1 MLRFDPFRRSLDDD
15 EKARPWRFLRGRAH
29 GSPAPRA
36 RACGRLRLEP
46 DARAAAPGPG
56 EPGAGGGEPY
66 NDGISYRDKAAK
78 LEKEAAAE
86 PDAAKAEK
94 LLAKARDRHE
104 SSIKPFQ
111 AATKKNPALFQ
122 AWGSL
127 GYAYRKVGNYPASL
141 EAYGKALEIEPNYTP
156 AIEYRAEAYL
166 ALNRLDDVKTV
177 YITLFNMDRPR
188 ADELAA
194 AIEKWLEK
202 RKVDPAGI
210 DPSALADFSKW
221 QEERKKLASQ
231 TSSLTTRRNEAW

>member
-1 MLRFDPFRRSLDDD
+1 MKTKKS
-15 EKARPWRFLRGRAH
+15 AH
-29 GSPAPRA
+29 GISSAVALTGALLLVPALASASGSSPMRMPAPQA
-36 RACGRLRLEP
+36 QASPEQE
-46 DARAAAPGPG
+46 AASL
-56 EPGAGGGEPY
+56 Y

-78 LEKEAAAE
+78 FEKEAAAE
-86 PDAAKAEK
+86 PDAAKAGK

-166 ALNRLDDVKTV
+166 ALNRLDEVKTV

-188 ADELAA
+188 ADELGA
-194 AIEKWLEK
+194 AIEKWLEG
-202 RKVDPAGI
+202 RKADPAGV

>member
-1 MLRFDPFRRSLDDD
+1 MRTKKP
-15 EKARPWRFLRGRAH
+15 AH
-29 GSPAPRA
+29 GVSQALAITGALLLVPGLAGASSSSPMRMPPPQAQ
-36 RACGRLRLEP
+36 
-46 DARAAAPGPG
+46 AATPEQEA
-56 EPGAGGGEPY
+56 ASLY

-78 LEKEAAAE
+78 FEKEAEAE
-86 PDAAKAEK
+86 ADARKAEK

-111 AATKKNPALFQ
+111 AAVTKNPALFQ

-166 ALNRLDDVKTV
+166 ALNRLDEVKTV

-188 ADELAA
+188 ADELGV

-202 RKVDPAGI
+202 RKADPAGVDPA
-210 DPSALADFSKW
+210 ALAEFSKW

-231 TSSLTTRRNEAW
+231 TSSLSTRRKEAW